1 MRRPINLVESDRI
14 RPCSVC
20 KQNTIFTTERGRP
33 LHPACGY
40 GFELFHP
47 EAETG
52 IDAGIETC
60 LDSLGA
66 IVVAVRN
73 G

>member
-1 MRRPINLVESDRI
+1 MVGSERV
-14 RPCSVC
+14 RPCSIC
-20 KQNTIFTTERGRP
+20 KQPTVFATSRGRA

-52 IDAGIETC
+52 TDAGIETC

-66 IVVAVRN
+66 LVVEVR
-73 G
+73 GS